1 MRPMTGPLLVGL
13 ALSACA
19 GQPAATTIYRNPA
32 LPISSAALFD
42 GARFQGDW
50 QVVAAFGAEA
60 GCGALQERWQADA
73 GGFAV
78 RGTRCGPTGKTGY
91 ATRARPVGPG
101 RITREMRDGTEEIW
115 VLWVDADYRIAALGT
130 PSGGFGR
137 ILVRP
142 GQARADLIIAAREIM
157 DFNGYDVS
165 RLIVLR

>member
-1 MRPMTGPLLVGL
+1 M
-13 ALSACA
+13 
-19 GQPAATTIYRNPA
+19 
-32 LPISSAALFD
+32 
-42 GARFQGDW
+42 
-50 QVVAAFGAEA
+50 
-60 GCGALQERWQADA
+60 QERWQADA